1 MNRLGVVSSYVG
13 FILTVIGLVV
23 GFYNLPTGDGE
34 KIGFWLGLVPAGFVL
49 LLVGVATTQLTK
61 K

>member
-13 FILTVIGLVV
+13 FFFTVIGLVA
-23 GFYNLPTGDGE
+23 GFYSLPTGDGE
-34 KIGFWLGLVPAGFVL
+34 KIGFWLSFVPAGFVL
-49 LLVGVATTQLTK
+49 LLVGLATTQLTK